1 MIIKAPQVYWSPCP
15 TTPTMRAKPVC
26 QPSALSQG
34 QYSINISHFYATKSK
49 KNLYLSTFQ
58 FIFHKVNIKIF
69 YDWVII
75 SQGPQINLQGG
86 VGYHWEP
93 DSWKELGGQE
103 ESREKSQKH
112 CGEFDMWTQNDKDV
126 FKAAFFP
133 NYISNGQKRFSS
145 KDMRK
150 DMGRNLG
157 GVD

>member
-1 MIIKAPQVYWSPCP
+1 MIMKAPNQYFLRFIDRHVRQLRQWERS
-15 TTPTMRAKPVC
+15 
-26 QPSALSQG
+26 QSANLPPFHKV
-34 QYSINISHFYATKSK
+34 NIQLIFHISMLQSRK
-49 KNLYLSTFQ
+49 KKLYLSTFQ

-112 CGEFDMWTQNDKDV
+112 CGEFDMWTQNDEDV
-126 FKAAFFP
+126 SQAAFFFQ
-133 NYISNGQKRFSS
+133 I
-145 KDMRK
+145 
-150 DMGRNLG
+150 
-157 GVD
+157 